1 MFSTPSSNTA
11 NARRLISQ
19 SALVIIALLFAVT
32 APDAAAQSTAKE
44 RLREA
49 MGSNIETFSI
59 LGSDRSMSS
68 GSYESKLNPDASMDI
83 SRLPIRWKSKTHYN
97 ILGAKVAPI
106 FRTGVAWGDAE
117 NTIPDGPLFGDHV
130 TYESLIF
137 NLGLGGRVKVTDS
150 FSITPSFDLIYGNTE
165 QIFTGRSDAGR
176 VLIRDHSGDLV
187 NWDTDT
193 LTYAPKLDFGYRKT
207 FGAVDFRYTLS
218 LGYYE
223 TDVVSGDGD
232 FESDSTTIANTIGV
246 EVPLGFSLFE
256 WPLRSEIDFTRVDS
270 SGGIENSLS
279 TDSFYRANVSLIT
292 RETKR
297 FPLLT
302 KIGID
307 GGYTW
312 ADSFDGYSFGITGTL
327 DFDRFVGLFN

>member
-1 MFSTPSSNTA
+1 
-11 NARRLISQ
+11 
-19 SALVIIALLFAVT
+19 
-32 APDAAAQSTAKE
+32 
-44 RLREA
+44 

-68 GSYESKLNPDASMDI
+68 GSYEGKLNPDASLDI
-83 SRLPIRWKSKTHYN
+83 SRLPIRWESDTHYN
-97 ILGAKVAPI
+97 IFGAKVAPVL
-106 FRTGVAWGDAE
+106 RTGVAWGDAD
-117 NTIPDGPLFGDHV
+117 NTIRTGPLFGDRV
-130 TYESLIF
+130 SYESLIF
-137 NLGLGGRVKVTDS
+137 NLGLGGRVRVTDS
-150 FSITPSFDLIYGNTE
+150 FSITPSFDLIYGQTE
-165 QIFTGRSDAGR
+165 QTFTPRSDAGR
-176 VLIRDHSGDLV
+176 LLDRNYRGELV

-193 LTYAPKLDFGYRKT
+193 LTYAPKLDFDYRKT

-223 TDVVSGDGD
+223 TDVVGGDGD
-232 FESDSTTIANTIGV
+232 FESDSSVIANTIGV
-246 EVPLGFSLFE
+246 EVPLGVSLFE

-270 SGGIENSLS
+270 SGGIENSLR

-312 ADSFDGYSFGITGTL
+312 ADSFDGYSLGVTGTL
-327 DFDRFVGLFN
+327 DFDRFVALFN

>member
-1 MFSTPSSNTA
+1 MPYHSSLYNSS
-11 NARRLISQ
+11 ARYLTSR
-19 SALVIIALLFAVT
+19 IALTLVAVLL
-32 APDAAAQSTAKE
+32 ACASRDASAQSTAKE

-68 GSYESKLNPDASMDI
+68 GSYESKLFPESTLDI
-83 SRLPIRWKSKTHYN
+83 TRLPIRWESNSRYD
-97 ILGAKVAPI
+97 ILGLDVAPV
-106 FRTGVAWGDAE
+106 FRTGLAWGEADR
-117 NTIPDGPLFGDHV
+117 TFRTDPLFGDRV

-137 NLGLGGRVKVTDS
+137 NLGLGGRVHLTDN
-150 FSITPSFDLIYGNTE
+150 FSITPSFDIVYGQTE
-165 QIFTGRSDAGR
+165 QAFTARSDAGR
-176 VLIRDHSGDLV
+176 VLDRDYSGELV
-187 NWDTDT
+187 NWDSDS
-193 LTYAPKLDFGYRKT
+193 LTYAPKLDIEYQKT
-207 FGAVDFRYTLS
+207 FGAVDFHYTLS

-223 TDVVSGDGD
+223 TDVISGDGD

-256 WPLRSEIDFTRVDS
+256 WPLRSEIDFTRIDS
-270 SGGIENSLS
+270 SGGIENSLR
-279 TDSFYRANVSLIT
+279 TDSFYQANVSLIT

-312 ADSFDGYSFGITGTL
+312 ADSFDGYSFGITGTF
-327 DFDRFVGLFN
+327 DFDRFMTWFN